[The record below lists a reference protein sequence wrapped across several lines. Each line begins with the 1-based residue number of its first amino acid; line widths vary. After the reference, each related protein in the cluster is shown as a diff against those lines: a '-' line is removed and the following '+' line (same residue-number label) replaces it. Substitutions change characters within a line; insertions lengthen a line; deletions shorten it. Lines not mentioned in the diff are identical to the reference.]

1 MNLRISRFLPLSEVN
16 GPGRRAVLWVQGCAG
31 VPQLAGV
38 VKHCPGCW
46 NSALWNGNA
55 GEVVSVEAIQ
65 QRILDAVRAYGIE
78 GITFSGGEPFQQA
91 LALAP
96 LAAFAHKQ
104 DLSVVVFSGYTE
116 EFLRSAPAPAGSVC
130 LLSQT
135 DLLVDG
141 PYLASERTGNLP
153 LRGSRN
159 QRLIALTSE
168 GQKLASRVTDD
179 LPAVEF
185 QFLNGETAVTGFPI
199 G

>member
-1 MNLRISRFLPLSEVN
+1 MNLRVARFLPLSDAN

-31 VPQLAGV
+31 VPQPDGSV
-38 VKHCPGCW
+38 RHCPGCW

-55 GEVVSVEAIQ
+55 GETVAVEVIQ
-65 QRILDAVRAYGIE
+65 RQILNAVRERGIE

-96 LAAFAHKQ
+96 VAAFARKQ
-104 DLSVVVFSGYTE
+104 GLSVAVFTGYTV
-116 EFLRSAPAPAGSVC
+116 EFLRSANAPAGSVC

-141 PYLASERTGNLP
+141 PYLASERTGDLS

-159 QRLIALTSE
+159 QRLVALTSV
-168 GQKLASRVTDD
+168 GNGLASRVTDD

-185 QFLNGETAVTGFPI
+185 QFFDGETAVTGFPV